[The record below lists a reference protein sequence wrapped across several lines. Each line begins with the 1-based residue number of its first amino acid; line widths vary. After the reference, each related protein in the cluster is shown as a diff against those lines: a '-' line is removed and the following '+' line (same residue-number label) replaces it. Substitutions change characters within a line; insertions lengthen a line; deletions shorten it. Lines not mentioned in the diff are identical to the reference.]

1 MGLPWVQIQPPRG
14 FCDHVSN
21 FASWMARDRPHILIF
36 RICGDH
42 NGLLVLDELY
52 HLLMHRDVLL
62 HLVGISENWSLYLC
76 KRGFYFY
83 KRVFEKL
90 CLFNITCQRPCC
102 LHLCCLKVCVS
113 WKASSQRTCAVIAI
127 FLESI
132 PCENMLTWPIFFEHC
147 LLENIISVFSKHRK
161 YVPACIQINLMTFC
175 FFPKRICSD

>member
-1 MGLPWVQIQPPRG
+1 MANKGPLGFEPQERQTWVHLYEGLSGSIAWPQNFSELMICCFICVTGLPYWDLSLR
-14 FCDHVSN
+14 
-21 FASWMARDRPHILIF
+21 AETMK
-36 RICGDH
+36 
-42 NGLLVLDELY
+42 
-52 HLLMHRDVLL
+52 
-62 HLVGISENWSLYLC
+62 SLYLC

-175 FFPKRICSD
+175 FFPEKDLQLLR

>member
-1 MGLPWVQIQPPRG
+1 MFVYAPY
-14 FCDHVSN
+14 
-21 FASWMARDRPHILIF
+21 IF
-36 RICGDH
+36 RIWKKCPVYARICTYM
-42 NGLLVLDELY
+42 LRICKKKAPYMLK
-52 HLLMHRDVLL
+52 
-62 HLVGISENWSLYLC
+62 SLYLC

-102 LHLCCLKVCVS
+102 RHLCCLKVCVS

-132 PCENMLTWPIFFEHC
+132 PCENMLTWPILFEHC

-175 FFPKRICSD
+175 FFPEKDLQRLR